1 MSYKL
6 DLGAWNGVFAVP
18 NLLIDK
24 YLKLA
29 RGNEIKV
36 ILYALRHGGEELSIK
51 TIAKEAGLSEESV
64 EEAFEYWLQQ
74 GLIERDGRALVPKEE
89 KRTEEIKE
97 NINTEI
103 KTPLNLKQEE
113 KSFAAQDTQMPLPSH
128 KFRAVRP
135 DSLYVAK
142 RINEQEELRNLI
154 AEVEMCLGKT
164 ITPTLLSTIVNA
176 YDDYNLPPEVIMML
190 FSYVKKIG
198 KTSTPYIESVINE
211 WGMSGVNSAE
221 AADLKIKDLDDKS
234 IAWKKV
240 VRIFSMEYR
249 SPSKKEEEC
258 AYRWIKTYLLPEELI
273 REAYERCVNST
284 GKMQMRYI
292 NAILEKWHASG
303 IKNMDELI
311 KSENKEAE
319 SRKTSSSFDIS
330 EIKNIGLFD

>member
-6 DLGAWNGVFAVP
+6 DLGIWNGVFAVP
-18 NLLIDK
+18 QVLVDK

-36 ILYALRHGGEELSIK
+36 LLWALRHCGEELSISE
-51 TIAKEAGLSEESV
+51 IASDTGISEEAV

-74 GLIERDGRALVPKEE
+74 GLVERDGRVLIPKEE
-89 KRTEEIKE
+89 KRNTEVKEEAKAQVKPIIKE
-97 NINTEI
+97 EANNQ
-103 KTPLNLKQEE
+103 L
-113 KSFAAQDTQMPLPSH
+113 AAKPH

-142 RINEQEELRNLI
+142 RINETPELQNLVSEI
-154 AEVEMCLGKT
+154 EMCLGKT

-176 YDDYNLPPEVIMML
+176 YDDYNLPAEVIMML

-198 KTSTPYIESVINE
+198 KTSTPYIESVIHE
-211 WGMSGVNSAE
+211 WGISGVNSAE
-221 AADLKIKDLDDKS
+221 AADGKIKDLDDKS

-249 SPSKKEEEC
+249 SPSKNEEEC
-258 AYRWIKTYLLPEELI
+258 AYRWIKTYLLPQELI
-273 REAYERCVNST
+273 REAYERCVNNT

-292 NAILEKWHASG
+292 NAILEKWHSMG
-303 IKNMDELI
+303 IKNMDELMMA
-311 KSENKEAE
+311 ENKSSE
-319 SRKTSSSFDIS
+319 SFTNNSSFDLS
-330 EIKNIGLFD
+330 EIKSTGLFD